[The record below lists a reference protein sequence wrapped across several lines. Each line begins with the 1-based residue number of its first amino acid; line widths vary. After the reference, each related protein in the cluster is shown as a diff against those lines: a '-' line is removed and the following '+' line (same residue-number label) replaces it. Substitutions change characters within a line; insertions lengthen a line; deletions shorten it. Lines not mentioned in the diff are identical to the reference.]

1 MVYRP
6 LLGVAEPTSRIQP
19 GGCESK
25 VTGQKARPPFF
36 FFATPSVET
45 KGDRNISTPRKHLIH
60 INMGCGW

>member
-6 LLGVAEPTSRIQP
+6 LLGVAEPTIRIQP

-36 FFATPSVET
+36 FSLPLPWKRKEIVTYL
-45 KGDRNISTPRKHLIH
+45 TPRKHLIH

>member
-25 VTGQKARPPFF
+25 VTGQKARPLFF
-36 FFATPSVET
+36 FFRYIRNTSIIVSVG
-45 KGDRNISTPRKHLIH
+45 KKKKKR
-60 INMGCGW
+60 